1 MSEFSLLDHMART
14 HFPAEP
20 AWQARRAL
28 IDLLDDLDHET
39 LRTLRVQRHQ
49 APNAPDAPAL
59 EQGTPGA
66 LIEDDVHTNPGV
78 TAVDVQQA
86 FPHAHPGNITDVLTD
101 FRASGRVRVIQKHLY
116 PWPRRL
122 TPTP

>member
-1 MSEFSLLDHMART
+1 MSELSLLDHMART

-59 EQGTPGA
+59 EQGTLGA
-66 LIEDDVHTNPGV
+66 LIEDYVHTNPGV
-78 TAVDVQQA
+78 TAVEVQQA
-86 FPHAHPGNITDVLTD
+86 FPHAHPGNITDVLAD
-101 FRASGRVRVIQKHLY
+101 FRASRRVRVIHKHLY
-116 PWPRRL
+116 PWSPAAVSI
-122 TPTP
+122 P